1 VQRDSDEDAWRA
13 IVENYGERVELSDDP
28 AVDAEPGHQPD
39 DQPGDPRGTE
49 SNSSGLQRLFRPL
62 PEPQPTSRELDED
75 DEDDFV
81 PPDPP
86 PLPRLPPDR
95 FLAWSGLFG
104 SPSILLACLVLDFHI
119 VPWLGYLLVA
129 SFIAG
134 FVYLVVNMPHGED
147 VDPWDDGARL

>member
-13 IVENYGERVELSDDP
+13 IVDNYGERVELEEP
-28 AVDAEPGHQPD
+28 TGDAEPG
-39 DQPGDPRGTE
+39 DQRGNE

-62 PEPQPTSRELDED
+62 PEPAPEPRQELDSD
-75 DEDDFV
+75 DDLDDAFV
-81 PPDPP
+81 PEDPP
-86 PLPRLPPDR
+86 PLPKLPPDR

-104 SPSILLACLVLDFHI
+104 SPSILLVCLVLDLHMA
-119 VPWLGYLLVA
+119 PWLAYLLVA
-129 SFIAG
+129 SFIGG